1 MLTPI
6 TDFHCMPNSFFSA
19 EPKAMNK
26 NIIASLVDHT
36 CEGNEDSTVSR
47 FKNLPTHYPTLY
59 SKNHWKN
66 YVVINLN
73 ILLMDKWE
81 K

>member
-59 SKNHWKN
+59 SKKP
-66 YVVINLN
+66 LEK
-73 ILLMDKWE
+73 LCCDKF
-81 K
+81 KYFTNG